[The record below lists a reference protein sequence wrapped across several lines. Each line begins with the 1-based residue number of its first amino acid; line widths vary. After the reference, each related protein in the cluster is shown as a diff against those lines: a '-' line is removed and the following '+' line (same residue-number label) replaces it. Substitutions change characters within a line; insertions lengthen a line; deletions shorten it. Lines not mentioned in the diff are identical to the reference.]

1 MNIIL
6 KKITILLFS
15 FLIILI
21 FAGCRSE
28 GKTEATE
35 IFDSLS
41 LNDKDAYNKNKN
53 IVKDVNKYKVDL
65 ISNDAGTGVYIYKA
79 SE

>member
-28 GKTEATE
+28 DKTEASE